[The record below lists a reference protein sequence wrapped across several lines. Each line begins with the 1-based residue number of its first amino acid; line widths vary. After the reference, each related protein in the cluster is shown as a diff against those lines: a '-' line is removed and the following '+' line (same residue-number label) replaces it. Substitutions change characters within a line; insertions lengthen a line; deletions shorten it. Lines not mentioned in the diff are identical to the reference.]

1 MSNGGVTSQLQAA
14 VAGRYVVVRQLGS
27 GGTATVYLAQD
38 LRHHRNV
45 AIKVLHPELAASL
58 GADRFLRE
66 IEIAASLR
74 HPHILPLFDSGDSNG
89 LLYYVMPYVEGET
102 LRQRLDREGA
112 ITVYEAVRLAR
123 EVADALTH
131 AHAHGVVHRDI
142 KPDNIMIEAGHAV
155 LSDFGI
161 AKALESAGRL
171 SPLTGAGM
179 SLGTPSYMSPEQAQG
194 DPRLDGRSDVYS
206 LACVL
211 YEMLVGQPPFTGPSA
226 EVVVR
231 QQIAAPP
238 PQITLSRTVVPER
251 IKETLRR
258 AMAKAP
264 DDRFAS
270 AAEFAASLRASQGSM
285 SVRMPFA
292 TRLVR
297 RHPSALIIVVVVA
310 ITALLLAMMLR

>member
-1 MSNGGVTSQLQAA
+1 MSGVTSQLQAA
-14 VAGRYVVVRQLGS
+14 VAGRYLVVRELGA
-27 GGTATVYLAQD
+27 GAAATVYLAQD

-102 LRQRLDREGA
+102 LRQRLDRDGA
-112 ITVYEAVRLAR
+112 IPVYEALRLAR

-194 DPRLDGRSDVYS
+194 DPSLDGRSDVYS

-211 YEMLVGQPPFTGPSA
+211 YEMLVGSPPFTGPSA
-226 EVVVR
+226 EMVVR

-251 IKETLRR
+251 VKETLRR
-258 AMAKAP
+258 AMAKTP

-292 TRLVR
+292 HRIVR
-297 RHPSALIIVVVVA
+297 RHPSALIITVVVA